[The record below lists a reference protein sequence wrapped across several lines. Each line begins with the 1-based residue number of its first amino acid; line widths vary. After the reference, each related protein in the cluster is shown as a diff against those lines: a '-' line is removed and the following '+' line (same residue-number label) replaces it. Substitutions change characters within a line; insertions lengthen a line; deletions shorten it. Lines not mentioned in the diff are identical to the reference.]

1 MAQVM
6 AQVMAMISTWWYA
19 LVFIC
24 ALPLSVWLL
33 ASILGVLD
41 RRPLITP
48 LIQTLSSGVFITLF
62 LLLTH
67 RSFLSPLAAAFAVV
81 TLLHLISGAALRRS
95 LGISTYSSE
104 PKLENDPQ
112 EEDSEHYPAAN
123 LLAARHAADPTQ
135 SAIRLKQEAPEKKS

>member
-1 MAQVM
+1 
-6 AQVMAMISTWWYA
+6 MAMISTWWYA

-41 RRPLITP
+41 RRPIITP
-48 LIQTLSSGVFITLF
+48 LIQTLTTGVFITLF

-95 LGISTYSSE
+95 LGISTYTSE
-104 PKLENDPQ
+104 AKLENDPQ
-112 EEDSEHYPAAN
+112 ETHNLWDVPA
-123 LLAARHAADPTQ
+123 HAAQ
-135 SAIRLKQEAPEKKS
+135 RARLAERLTHLLTAQMDESPLSDRLA